1 MNDPYRAHAAFIRP
15 AWPVRD
21 IWRVMT
27 MIVLVE
33 LIFVLSPVGLVLL
46 LPDAAR
52 DAHVAGTGAL
62 GTLLHFFSFG
72 VAGLGL
78 VGLLPI
84 LHGRGFWSLVGGRG
98 AAWAKLTQ
106 VFWAVGLVL
115 LLIELVPPAALV
127 DDTVVMRD
135 LGAWVLLL
143 PVGLLALLVQVGTE
157 ELFFRGYLQQ
167 QLACL
172 SQSRWVWMVFPS
184 VLFGVLHYAN
194 GYGPADGLIWAA
206 WVALLGLACAD
217 LTARTGNLGAAI
229 GLHLANNAF
238 ALLLYAV
245 ADWPASG
252 LALFVYPYEDPAAL
266 DYSLATLLDPS
277 VIVQALTLALWVAVM
292 WLAARIAI
300 KR

>member
-1 MNDPYRAHAAFIRP
+1 MTDPYRAHAAFIRP

-21 IWRVMT
+21 LWRVIA
-27 MIVLVE
+27 MILLVE
-33 LIFVLSPVGLVLL
+33 LIFTLSPVILVLV
-46 LPDAAR
+46 LPGAAR
-52 DAHVAGTGAL
+52 DAYVAGTGAL
-62 GTLLHFFSFG
+62 GTLLQFFSFT

-78 VGLLPI
+78 VGLLHV
-84 LHGRGFWSLVGGRG
+84 LHRRGFWSLVGDRG
-98 AAWAKLTQ
+98 AAWANLRQ
-106 VFWAVGLVL
+106 VVWAVGLVL

-184 VLFGVLHYAN
+184 VLFGAPHYWN
-194 GYGPADGLIWAA
+194 GNGPADGVIWAVWA
-206 WVALLGLACAD
+206 GLLGLACAD

-252 LALFVYPYEDPAAL
+252 LALFVYPYEDPAAF
-266 DYSLATLLDPS
+266 DYSLATLRDPS
-277 VIVQALTLALWVAVM
+277 VIVQALTLALWVVVM

>member
-98 AAWAKLTQ
+98 AAWAKLK
-106 VFWAVGLVL
+106 
-115 LLIELVPPAALV
+115 AL
-127 DDTVVMRD
+127 R
-135 LGAWVLLL
+135 
-143 PVGLLALLVQVGTE
+143 
-157 ELFFRGYLQQ
+157 
-167 QLACL
+167 
-172 SQSRWVWMVFPS
+172 S
-184 VLFGVLHYAN
+184 H
-194 GYGPADGLIWAA
+194 
-206 WVALLGLACAD
+206 
-217 LTARTGNLGAAI
+217 
-229 GLHLANNAF
+229 
-238 ALLLYAV
+238 
-245 ADWPASG
+245 
-252 LALFVYPYEDPAAL
+252 
-266 DYSLATLLDPS
+266 
-277 VIVQALTLALWVAVM
+277 
-292 WLAARIAI
+292 
-300 KR
+300 